1 MSVPEA
7 ASMFGLPDLPGA
19 LSCFVAFENDRGPS
33 ALSPVGGH
41 HRIAGPVLP
50 FDELQGWFKL
60 CIQGH
65 DFHRRDQLLS
75 AQTLFCAPPP
85 PPSTSWLFGRYD
97 TVLAAT
103 TPNSAWPDTGLHGM
117 CQPHL
122 VHYIS
127 ITS

>member
-1 MSVPEA
+1 MSIPEA

-19 LSCFVAFENDRGPS
+19 LSRFVAFENDHGPS
-33 ALSPVGGH
+33 ALSPIGGH

-50 FDELQGWFKL
+50 FDKLQVWFKL
-60 CIQGH
+60 RIQGR
-65 DFHRRDQLLS
+65 DFHRRDQLLP
-75 AQTLFCAPPP
+75 AQTLFCAPP
-85 PPSTSWLFGRYD
+85 STSWPFGRYD

-103 TPNSAWPDTGLHGM
+103 TPNSAWPDTGLRSM

-122 VHYIS
+122 VHYMS

>member
-19 LSCFVAFENDRGPS
+19 LSRFVAFENDCGPS
-33 ALSPVGGH
+33 ALSPIGGH

-50 FDELQGWFKL
+50 FDELQVWFKL

-65 DFHRRDQLLS
+65 DFHRRDQLLP

-85 PPSTSWLFGRYD
+85 PVDFLGPLADSTTLSLQ
-97 TVLAAT
+97 L
-103 TPNSAWPDTGLHGM
+103 PPQILHG
-117 CQPHL
+117 QTL
-122 VHYIS
+122 VSTVCVNHI
-127 ITS
+127 